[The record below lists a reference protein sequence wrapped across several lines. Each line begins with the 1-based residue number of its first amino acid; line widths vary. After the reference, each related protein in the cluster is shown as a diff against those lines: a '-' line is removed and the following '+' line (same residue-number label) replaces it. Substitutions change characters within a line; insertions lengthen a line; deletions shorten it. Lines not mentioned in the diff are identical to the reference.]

1 LQRGSLIAKINFMNI
16 KKIILLFILIG
27 PLAGFVKAGNKPL
40 AASKIVSVNGTVS
53 EILSAIGL
61 EANIVGVDVTST
73 YPASLKSKTKV
84 GHNRNLSA
92 EGILALQPDVV
103 TGLSTDIKPELA
115 DQLKSA
121 GIKLVLFAQ
130 ELTADGTKKL
140 IRDVANAFCNKP
152 KAESLIKK
160 LDADLTSASKLSKAS
175 SKPKVLFIYAR
186 GTGTMMVAGE
196 NTPLEKIINLAGG
209 QNAVKGFTDFKPL
222 TAEALVQAN
231 PDVILLFSSGMQSLG
246 GPNGL
251 LDVQGVNQTKA
262 GKAKRFITMD
272 GELLTGFGPRL
283 GMAVAE
289 LAQKIKS

>member
-1 LQRGSLIAKINFMNI
+1 MNF

-27 PLAGFVKAGNKPL
+27 ALAGLTKANNKPL
-40 AASKIVSVNGTVS
+40 PPSKIVSVNGTVS

-73 YPASLKSKTKV
+73 YPASLKNKPKV

-121 GIKLVLFAQ
+121 GVKLVLFTQ

-140 IRDVANAFCNKP
+140 IRNVANTFGNKP
-152 KAESLIKK
+152 KAEALIRK
-160 LDADLTSASKLSKAS
+160 LDTDLAGAFKVAKAS
-175 SKPKVLFIYAR
+175 AKPKVLFIYAR

-209 QNAVKGFTDFKPL
+209 QNAIKGFTDFKPL

-283 GMAVAE
+283 GVAVAE

>member
-1 LQRGSLIAKINFMNI
+1 M
-16 KKIILLFILIG
+16 LIG
-27 PLAGFVKAGNKPL
+27 PLAGFGKANNKPL

-53 EILSAIGL
+53 EILAAIGL
-61 EANIVGVDVTST
+61 EASIVGVDVTST
-73 YPASLKSKTKV
+73 YPASLKSKPKV

-121 GIKLVLFAQ
+121 GVKLVLFTQ

-140 IRDVANAFCNKP
+140 IREVASTFGNKP
-152 KAESLIKK
+152 KAEALIKK
-160 LDADLTSASKLSKAS
+160 LDADLTAASKLGKAAA
-175 SKPKVLFIYAR
+175 KPKVLFIYAR

-196 NTPLEKIINLAGG
+196 NTPLEKMIQLAGG
-209 QNAVKGFTDFKPL
+209 QNAVKGFNDYKPL

-246 GPNGL
+246 GPAGL
-251 LDVQGVNQTKA
+251 LDVQGINQTKA
-262 GKAKRFITMD
+262 GKTKKFITMD

-283 GMAVAE
+283 GLAVAE

>member
-1 LQRGSLIAKINFMNI
+1 MNI
-16 KKIILLFILIG
+16 KKIILLLILIG

-40 AASKIVSVNGTVS
+40 AALKIVSVNGTVS

-73 YPASLKSKTKV
+73 YPASLKSKPKV
-84 GHNRNLSA
+84 GHNRNLSS

-121 GIKLVLFAQ
+121 GIKLVLFTQ

-140 IRDVANAFCNKP
+140 IRDVANAFGNKP
-152 KAESLIKK
+152 KAEALIKK
-160 LDADLTSASKLSKAS
+160 LDADLTGASKLSKTS

-196 NTPLEKIINLAGG
+196 NTSLEKLITLAGG
-209 QNAVKGFTDFKPL
+209 QNAVKGFADFKPL

-246 GPNGL
+246 GPAGL

-262 GKAKRFITMD
+262 GKTKKFITMD